1 MLRCALLF
9 FVMTVSGL
17 LSVQAIAREM
27 DFTRLSVGEV
37 ALATQRSNQLPAASD
52 WRPATLPFSTTTD
65 QTRGQFW
72 FRLDADSVPAL
83 HRGALY
89 IQHHVFDLELFLNGT
104 RLGGTGRADGLEST
118 GWNQPY
124 YQPIPPPLWRDS
136 GNQLLIG
143 IRSGEPYSMLSP
155 LIFADALALSELH
168 RARTFQQVVVA
179 EWSVIACLIMGG
191 FTFFIWLLR
200 RGDSLYLHFAL
211 LCLSW
216 SVVMFYL
223 ASSFSPLPHG
233 TWLRFCYYCV
243 DLAGFFLF
251 MFLYHLM
258 RLDAPWLK
266 RLAIL
271 AVIGSGVALFSMDIR
286 DHVLVMTVAHGVHLA
301 LVLYLL
307 AIGALRAL
315 RSHSRDILWFMPGFL
330 LIAVLVAHDIHAFWS
345 AAQEPGGLPQ
355 GTWMQYGFGV
365 LLVLMFAYLIRTFVK
380 ALDESEHL
388 NAQLEARVREVS
400 ASLEHSYA
408 ENRALELHAM
418 AQQERQN
425 IYRDL
430 HDDVGAKL
438 VSIVHADASH
448 RQTELAREALVSLR
462 EAVSQSRY
470 EYRQL
475 SALMTA
481 MVAEME
487 VRLVGADIVF
497 RHHGAETL
505 PDRDIDPA
513 IGYQLSRI
521 LREVTSNIIKHVGRG
536 SVQLA
541 CTIEGDVLTLTVSDD
556 GPGMPPESEWRG
568 AGLGNIRYRAADIGA
583 RVSWQARMPAGTC
596 FRLQIA
602 LPENALSGLAISSP

>member
-1 MLRCALLF
+1 MFWLDSMRRCLLLLCVVIF
-9 FVMTVSGL
+9 SGL
-17 LSVQAIAREM
+17 MASTGVAREM
-27 DFTRLSVGEV
+27 DFTRLSAGEV
-37 ALATQRSNQLPAASD
+37 AFTGHRSEAPSVQLSWQPVS
-52 WRPATLPFSTTTD
+52 LPFSAAPE

-72 FRLDADSVPAL
+72 FRLDLDGVPEQ
-83 HRGALY
+83 HRSALY
-89 IQHHVFDLELFLNGT
+89 IQHHVFDIELFLNGT
-104 RLGGTGRADGLEST
+104 RLGGTTRADGLEST

-124 YQPIPPPLWRDS
+124 FQRIAAPLWRDS
-136 GNQLLIG
+136 GNQLLISV
-143 IRSGEPYSMLSP
+143 RAGEPNAMLSP
-155 LIFADALALSELH
+155 LIFADEAALAEVH
-168 RARTFQQVVVA
+168 RAKTFQQVTIA

-191 FTFFIWLLR
+191 FTFFVWLQR
-200 RGDSLYLHFAL
+200 RDDSLYLHFAL

-233 TWLRFCYYCV
+233 TWLRFSYYCV

-258 RLDAPWLK
+258 QLNAPWPR

-286 DHVLVMTVAHGVHLA
+286 HHALVITVVHGVHLA

-307 AIGALRAL
+307 AIGAVRAL
-315 RSHSRDILWFMPGFL
+315 RSHVRGILWFMPGFL
-330 LIAVLVAHDIHAFWS
+330 LIAVLVGHDINAFWS
-345 AAQEPGGLPQ
+345 AAQVPGGLPE
-355 GTWMQYGFGV
+355 GTLMQYGFGV
-365 LLVLMFAYLIRTFVK
+365 LLVLIFAYLIRTFVK

-388 NAQLEARVREVS
+388 NTQLEARVRDVS
-400 ASLEHSYA
+400 ASLERSYA
-408 ENRALELHAM
+408 ENRALELHAT

-438 VSIVHADASH
+438 VSIVHADVSQ
-448 RQTELAREALVSLR
+448 RQTELAREALMSLR

-475 SALMTA
+475 LPLMTT

-487 VRLVGADIVF
+487 VRLVGADMAF
-497 RHHGAETL
+497 RCDGVDTL
-505 PDRDIDPA
+505 PDQDIDPA

-521 LREVTSNIIKHVGRG
+521 LREVTSNIIKHVGHGLVKLDCVMEQGKLR
-536 SVQLA
+536 
-541 CTIEGDVLTLTVSDD
+541 LTVTDD
-556 GPGMPPESEWRG
+556 GPGMPDQSEWRG
-568 AGLGNIRYRAADIGA
+568 AGLGNIRYRAAEIGA
-583 RVSWQARMPAGTC
+583 QVSWQGRLPNGTL
-596 FRLQIA
+596 FHLSLA
-602 LPENALSGLAISSP
+602 LPEG

>member
-1 MLRCALLF
+1 MLRCCALVCVLAL
-9 FVMTVSGL
+9 SGL
-17 LSVQAIAREM
+17 LAGQGAASEI
-27 DFTRLSVGEV
+27 DFTSLVVGDVAFTPERSSRPPERL
-37 ALATQRSNQLPAASD
+37 D
-52 WRPATLPFSTTTD
+52 WQPATLPFSITPE
-65 QTRGQFW
+65 QSEGQFW
-72 FRLDADSVPAL
+72 FRLDVDSVPAL

-89 IQHHVFDLELFLNGT
+89 IQHHVFDMELLLNGT

-118 GWNQPY
+118 GWNRPY
-124 YQPIPPPLWRDS
+124 YQAIASPLWRDS

-143 IRSGEPYSMLSP
+143 VRSGEPYSMLSP
-155 LIFADALALSELH
+155 VIFADALALEELH
-168 RARTFQQVVVA
+168 RAKIFQQVTVA

-200 RGDSLYLHFAL
+200 REDSLYLHFAL

-258 RLDAPWLK
+258 QLDAPRLR

-271 AVIGSGVALFSMDIR
+271 AVLGSGIALFSMDIR
-286 DHVLVMTVAHGVHLA
+286 HHALVITVAHGVHLA
-301 LVLYLL
+301 LVVYLL

-315 RSHSRDILWFMPGFL
+315 RSHRRGILWFMPGFL

-345 AAQEPGGLPQ
+345 AAQEPGGLPES
-355 GTWMQYGFGV
+355 TWMQYGFGI

-380 ALDESEHL
+380 ALDDSERL
-388 NAQLEARVREVS
+388 NTQLEARVREVS
-400 ASLEHSYA
+400 ASLERSYA
-408 ENRALELHAM
+408 ENRALELHAT

-438 VSIVHADASH
+438 VSIVHADASQ
-448 RQTELAREALVSLR
+448 RQTELAREALASLR

-470 EYRQL
+470 QYRRL
-475 SALMTA
+475 SALMIA
-481 MVAEME
+481 MIAEME
-487 VRLVGADIVF
+487 VRLVGADITF
-497 RHHGAETL
+497 RHRGVETL
-505 PDRDIDPA
+505 PDRDIDPV

-521 LREVTSNIIKHVGRG
+521 LREVTSNIIKHVGQG
-536 SVQLA
+536 SVELECVMQGGTLM
-541 CTIEGDVLTLTVSDD
+541 LTVTDD
-556 GPGMPPESEWRG
+556 GPGMPSESEWRG
-568 AGLGNIRYRAADIGA
+568 AGLGNIRYRAGEIGA
-583 RVSWQARMPAGTC
+583 QVDWHSRQPTGTF
-596 FRLQIA
+596 FRLHLA
-602 LPENALSGLAISSP
+602 LP